1 VESPIANH
9 FISPNVSPTDLK
21 FQPTQELYKK
31 LQLKLKKTSPII
43 KEAGGP
49 GENVT
54 SKSLKERVKDAF
66 LTNPFSPFVTNLECY
81 RVGKVLGK
89 GAFGKV
95 NLALHKLTKKFLAI
109 KSINK

>member
-1 VESPIANH
+1 M
-9 FISPNVSPTDLK
+9 
-21 FQPTQELYKK
+21 
-31 LQLKLKKTSPII
+31 KKTSPII
-43 KEAGGP
+43 KEAAGT

-54 SKSLKERVKDAF
+54 SKSLKERVKETF
-66 LTNPFSPFVTNLECY
+66 LTNPFTSFVTTLECY

-95 NLALHKLTKKFLAI
+95 NLALHKLTKKFVAI

>member
-1 VESPIANH
+1 MN
-9 FISPNVSPTDLK
+9 
-21 FQPTQELYKK
+21 FQPSKELYKK

-43 KEAGGP
+43 KEAAGT
-49 GENVT
+49 GENMT
-54 SKSLKERVKDAF
+54 SKNLKERVKETF
-66 LTNPFSPFVTNLECY
+66 LTNPCSSFVTTLECY

-95 NLALHKLTKKFLAI
+95 NLALHKLTKKFVAI